1 MLLNKF
7 SSSANA
13 VFAITIAMRK
23 NFSDL
28 IVDVLVILAN
38 AKPFDEQNVKGNT
51 TSALKSFLFKTR
63 RRIARSKWC
72 NAHHKIVQNRS
83 VCSISSALN
92 AFFRECSL
100 QTSLKGSEERAHV
113 MKLSRH
119 LEGKSSEFYTQ
130 TLIHINCARISKIP
144 HIKRFREDA

>member
-1 MLLNKF
+1 MLLVLVRPGEIINVTNLGFCCCPPLLGGQRVLLNKF

-51 TSALKSFLFKTR
+51 TSALKTFLFKTR
-63 RRIARSKWC
+63 RRIALSKWC
-72 NAHHKIVQNRS
+72 NAHKIVQNRS

-100 QTSLKGSEERAHV
+100 
-113 MKLSRH
+113 
-119 LEGKSSEFYTQ
+119 
-130 TLIHINCARISKIP
+130 
-144 HIKRFREDA
+144 